1 MPRSAALLSHWHTM
15 VDSFST
21 SAVGFYSDV
30 ESRLAGRKVPDLVIS
45 RVTFKEG
52 GLLSARREYL
62 RIARGRL
69 TYDIGAA
76 PFGTSYFFSSW
87 CTEQQPNSLLITLIV
102 LGGLPIAFILMLAK
116 FGLLGIV
123 LFIALLAAAATY
135 LRNAGTPGAATIEE
149 IVASVP
155 FVGAVY
161 VRLFTPTTYYSVDT
175 RLMFQESV
183 HRAMIESIES
193 LRTAHG
199 LRVLSDA
206 ESRPTMRD
214 VLR

>member
-1 MPRSAALLSHWHTM
+1 MSRSAGLLSHWHTM
-15 VDSFST
+15 VDTFST
-21 SAVGFYSDV
+21 SAVAFYADV
-30 ESRLAGRKVPDLVIS
+30 ESRLSDREVPHLAIS

-62 RIARGRL
+62 RVARGRL

-87 CTEQQPNSLLITLIV
+87 CTEQQPSSLLVTLIV
-102 LGGLPIAFILMLAK
+102 LVALPLAFILMLTK
-116 FGLLGIV
+116 LGLLGVV
-123 LFIALLAAAATY
+123 LFIALLVGAALY
-135 LRNAGTPGAATIEE
+135 LRNAGTPGAATIQEL
-149 IVASVP
+149 VASVP
-155 FVGAVY
+155 FVGTVY
-161 VRLFTPTTYYSVDT
+161 VRLFTPPTYYSVDT
-175 RLMFQESV
+175 RLMFQESI
-183 HRAMIESIES
+183 HRAMIESIEA

-199 LRVLSDA
+199 LRALSDA